1 MVKVAMED
9 EIPLIQ
15 RNELKSRSGA
25 KSRDEPKSVI
35 PPKIEQITH
44 QVQVDDSL
52 QVCIQIRSRQLYNHF
67 SRYR

>member
-44 QVQVDDSL
+44 QVQIDDSL
-52 QVCIQIRSRQLYNHF
+52 QVRI
-67 SRYR
+67 

>member
-1 MVKVAMED
+1 MED

-25 KSRDEPKSVI
+25 KSRDESVI

-44 QVQVDDSL
+44 QVQIDDSL
-52 QVCIQIRSRQLYNHF
+52 QV
-67 SRYR
+67 